1 MNSVLSIAIPT
12 YNRAAFLDRTL
23 AYHVP
28 LLARFGVPIIIR
40 DNASS
45 DETESVVAKWQQVY
59 PFIQY
64 TRNDANVGPDK
75 NFELALK
82 DARTEYVWL
91 LGDTYL
97 INEEQI
103 KFILERSALNAP
115 DFFVFN
121 TIGRVKDVPSATY
134 SDCNRVLSEIGWHMT
149 CMAALVYKKEHLSK
163 LCFARYD
170 NSNFLQLGIILE
182 YIAFNPFRLMWVAD
196 LSVEGLVIPGVEK
209 VSWLSQALYIWIE
222 RWTNFVCSLPVVY
235 RMDSKLKAIGDH
247 GKKSGLFT
255 VKGLLILRAKNI
267 LKINGYL
274 KNRRLFFGAVRV
286 NFIMVFGILIIP
298 SQMLGF
304 VVRIYK
310 NKFKSTKIESAC

>member
-12 YNRAAFLDRTL
+12 YNRAAFLDKTL

-28 LLARFGVPIIIR
+28 LLACFGVPIIIR
-40 DNASS
+40 DNASI
-45 DETESVVAKWQQVY
+45 DETESVVAKWQQEY

-64 TRNDANVGPDK
+64 TQNDENVGPDK

-103 KFILERSALNAP
+103 NLILERAALNAP

-121 TIGRVKDVPSATY
+121 TIGRVKDVQSATY

-149 CMAALVYKKEHLSK
+149 CMAALIYKKEHLSK

-182 YIAFNPFRLMWVAD
+182 YIAYNPFRLMWVAD
-196 LSVEGLVIPGVEK
+196 QSVEGLMIPGVEK
-209 VSWLSQALYIWIE
+209 VSWLQQALYIWVE
-222 RWTNFVCSLPVVY
+222 RWTNFICSLPVVY
-235 RMDSKLKAIGDH
+235 QMESKLKAIRDH
-247 GKKSGLFT
+247 GEKSGLFT
-255 VKGLLILRAKNI
+255 LKGLLSLRSKDILTLQSYCK
-267 LKINGYL
+267 Y
-274 KNRRLFFGAVRV
+274 RRLFFWAVSVNRV
-286 NFIMVFGILIIP
+286 VVAGILLVP
-298 SQMLGF
+298 SSVLRMAASVF
-304 VVRIYK
+304 KKYARI
-310 NKFKSTKIESAC
+310 